1 MRVLCL
7 KVALLPF
14 AGEAWPKKKN
24 LPHRRKTATMSE
36 TGPKRHLV
44 RRSDLV
50 ASLIG
55 RLGSSAFR
63 LSTTTVSTSLAGS
76 CFSSESAPRP
86 LYGAFLVKKF
96 MQSGASFSFVGF
108 FVR

>member
-1 MRVLCL
+1 MIPFLPRRTM
-7 KVALLPF
+7 VASGPSRHF
-14 AGEAWPKKKN
+14 AAAQ
-24 LPHRRKTATMSE
+24 H
-36 TGPKRHLV
+36 
-44 RRSDLV
+44 LV

-63 LSTTTVSTSLAGS
+63 LSTTTVSTSLTGS